1 MLCCLSTWLTCST
14 LVLLHSNTK
23 VSAHKPCTAHK
34 SALFSVH
41 SQSKICLFFVLLC
54 NLRLDLFSCFHFL
67 HQLQQAC
74 RFVCMLQHTMQLQRN
89 WSQRDSILC
98 KIWLFLVAPR
108 QKVHLRLQ
116 TVKLIRRDTVRSS
129 QTIDLTPWLFVSV
142 TPSLSSSSTTKNMV
156 PPCIGRLYV
165 HSRAHN
171 SFYQFKLSNCRISVV
186 DGWVGEGNS
195 WLCTNFPPWATS
207 QAASVPPSPKTA
219 LPNTQNVV
227 VQDYKGV
234 FQSASWNISTRD
246 IKNFR
251 KVC

>member
-1 MLCCLSTWLTCST
+1 MLCCLSTRLACSA
-14 LVLLHSNTK
+14 LVLLHLNTK
-23 VSAHKPCTAHK
+23 LSAYKPCSVHK

-41 SQSKICLFFVLLC
+41 SQDKNCLFSVLLC
-54 NLRLDLFSCFHFL
+54 NLSLDLFSCFHFL

-142 TPSLSSSSTTKNMV
+142 TPSLSSSSTTQNMV

-186 DGWVGEGNS
+186 DGWVEKIVG
-195 WLCTNFPPWATS
+195 
-207 QAASVPPSPKTA
+207 SVPIFRHGQLHKLPACLPHPKPHYQI
-219 LPNTQNVV
+219 L
-227 VQDYKGV
+227 
-234 FQSASWNISTRD
+234 RM
-246 IKNFR
+246 
-251 KVC
+251 

>member
-1 MLCCLSTWLTCST
+1 M
-14 LVLLHSNTK
+14 
-23 VSAHKPCTAHK
+23 
-34 SALFSVH
+34 FSVH
-41 SQSKICLFFVLLC
+41 SRSKNCLFSVLLC
-54 NLRLDLFSCFHFL
+54 NLSLDLFSCFHFL

-74 RFVCMLQHTMQLQRN
+74 RFVCMLQHTIQLQRN

-98 KIWLFLVAPR
+98 KIRLFLVAPR
-108 QKVHLRLQ
+108 QKVHLRL

-142 TPSLSSSSTTKNMV
+142 TPSTTSSSTTQNMV

-195 WLCTNFPPWATS
+195 WLCTNFPPWAAS

-219 LPNTQNVV
+219 LPTTQNVV
-227 VQDYKGV
+227 VQDHKGI
-234 FQSASWNISTRD
+234 FQS
-246 IKNFR
+246 
-251 KVC
+251 C